1 MEGLLVIDKPVGPTS
16 HDVVARLRRVLREQR
31 IGHTGTLDPAASGVL
46 PIVIG
51 RATRL
56 ARFLSGASK
65 IYEAVVRL
73 GFATTTG
80 DAVGESLGPVF
91 GGPFPERASIDSAL
105 DAFRGTF
112 LQQPPAFSAKKIGG
126 ERSYALAR
134 QRGRQLFST
143 GAGAPPAARTDA
155 DALGAASHGRASAW
169 PQALPAPVSVTT
181 YTVDVVVVENDLVT
195 LRVECSAG
203 FYVRSLAQDLGAAL
217 GTGAHLAGLR
227 RTKSG
232 SLTIAAAVPLGE
244 VERDPDLAARHGV
257 PMAGMLTEY
266 PSLVL
271 SIEGVRHASQGRT
284 LRPADFAAES
294 ARSIQAGPTL
304 GILDQSCHVRLLT
317 PSGDLLGLADWQ
329 AIEGDPPVL
338 HPSVVLG

>member
-1 MEGLLVIDKPVGPTS
+1 MDGLLVIDKPVGPTS
-16 HDVVARLRRVLREQR
+16 HDVVARLRRVLRERR

-65 IYEAVVRL
+65 VYEAVVRL

-91 GGPFPERASIDSAL
+91 GGPFPDRAAL
-105 DAFRGTF
+105 AAALCAFRGTF

-126 ERSYALAR
+126 ERSYVLAR
-134 QRGRQLFST
+134 RRGRVSL
-143 GAGAPPAARTDA
+143 PDLPD
-155 DALGAASHGRASAW
+155 
-169 PQALPAPVSVTT
+169 LPAPVSVTT
-181 YTVDVVVVENDLVT
+181 YALDVLSVDNDLVA

-244 VERDPDLAARHGV
+244 VERDPDLAARRGV
-257 PMAGMLTEY
+257 PMAGMLTDY
-266 PSLVL
+266 PSVVL
-271 SIEGVRHASQGRT
+271 SIEGVRHAAQGRT

-294 ARSIQAGPTL
+294 ARSTQAGPTGGL
-304 GILDQSCHVRLLT
+304 LDQSCHVRLLT

>member
-1 MEGLLVIDKPVGPTS
+1 MDGLLIIDKPVGPTS
-16 HDVVARLRRVLREQR
+16 HDVVARLRRGLRERR

-56 ARFLSGASK
+56 ARFLSGVSK
-65 IYEAVVRL
+65 VYEAVVRL

-91 GGPFPERASIDSAL
+91 GGPFPERAAVDAAL
-105 DAFRGTF
+105 CAFRGTF
-112 LQQPPAFSAKKIGG
+112 QQQPPAFSAKKISG
-126 ERSYALAR
+126 ERSYVLAR
-134 QRGRQLFST
+134 KRGL
-143 GAGAPPAARTDA
+143 AP
-155 DALGAASHGRASAW
+155 
-169 PQALPAPVSVTT
+169 ALPAPVGVTT
-181 YTVDVVVVENDLVT
+181 YAVDLLAVEGDLVT

-232 SLTIAAAVPLGE
+232 SLTINAAVPLGE
-244 VERDPDLAARHGV
+244 VERDPDLAAHRLV
-257 PMAGMLTEY
+257 PMAGMLTDY
-266 PSLVL
+266 PSVVL
-271 SIEGVRHASQGRT
+271 SIEGVRHAAQGRA

-294 ARSIQAGPTL
+294 ARSTHTGPTGAL
-304 GILDQSCHVRLLT
+304 LDQGRPVRLLT

>member
-1 MEGLLVIDKPVGPTS
+1 MDGLLVIDKPVGPTS
-16 HDVVARLRRVLREQR
+16 HDVVARLRRVLRERR

-91 GGPFPERASIDSAL
+91 GGPFPDRAAL
-105 DAFRGTF
+105 DAALCAFRGTF

-126 ERSYALAR
+126 ERSYVLAR
-134 QRGRQLFST
+134 RQ
-143 GAGAPPAARTDA
+143 
-155 DALGAASHGRASAW
+155 ASHSRAAAW
-169 PQALPAPVSVTT
+169 PQALLPDPVSVTT
-181 YTVDVVVVENDLVT
+181 YALDILSVENDLLT

-244 VERDPDLAARHGV
+244 VERDPDLAARRRV
-257 PMAGMLTEY
+257 PMAGMLTDY
-266 PSLVL
+266 PSVVL
-271 SIEGVRHASQGRT
+271 SIEGVRHAAQGRT

-294 ARSIQAGPTL
+294 GRSTEDGPT
-304 GILDQSCHVRLLT
+304 GGRLDQRCHVRLLT

>member
-1 MEGLLVIDKPVGPTS
+1 VDGLLVIDKPVGPTS
-16 HDVVARLRRVLREQR
+16 HDVVARLRRVLRERR

-56 ARFLSGASK
+56 ARFLSGTSK

-91 GGPFPERASIDSAL
+91 GGPFPDRAAL
-105 DAFRGTF
+105 DAALCAFRGTF

-126 ERSYALAR
+126 ERSYVLAR
-134 QRGRQLFST
+134 RQVQ
-143 GAGAPPAARTDA
+143 AP
-155 DALGAASHGRASAW
+155 
-169 PQALPAPVSVTT
+169 LPDPVSVTT
-181 YTVDVVVVENDLVT
+181 YALDVLSVENDLLT

-244 VERDPDLAARHGV
+244 VESDPDLAARRRV
-257 PMAGMLTEY
+257 PMAGMLTDY
-266 PSLVL
+266 PSVVL
-271 SIEGVRHASQGRT
+271 SIEGVRHAAQGRT

-294 ARSIQAGPTL
+294 GRSTGDGPTGGL
-304 GILDQSCHVRLLT
+304 LNQRCHVRLLT

-329 AIEGDPPVL
+329 AIEGDSPVL

>member
-1 MEGLLVIDKPVGPTS
+1 VDGLLVIDKPVGPTS
-16 HDVVARLRRVLREQR
+16 HDVVARLRRVLRERR

-56 ARFLSGASK
+56 ARFLSGTSK

-91 GGPFPERASIDSAL
+91 GGPFPDRAAL
-105 DAFRGTF
+105 DAALCAFRGTF

-126 ERSYALAR
+126 ERSYVLAR
-134 QRGRQLFST
+134 RQVQ
-143 GAGAPPAARTDA
+143 AP
-155 DALGAASHGRASAW
+155 
-169 PQALPAPVSVTT
+169 LPDPVSVTT
-181 YTVDVVVVENDLVT
+181 YALDVLSVENDLLT

-244 VERDPDLAARHGV
+244 VESDPDLAARRRV
-257 PMAGMLTEY
+257 PMAGMLTDY
-266 PSLVL
+266 PSVVL
-271 SIEGVRHASQGRT
+271 SIEGVRHAAQGRT
-284 LRPADFAAES
+284 LRPADFAVES
-294 ARSIQAGPTL
+294 ARPTGDGPTGGL
-304 GILDQSCHVRLLT
+304 LDQRCHVRLLT